1 MAERLVATIPE
12 AARAL
17 QVSVPTAYRLV
28 ASGMLPTVRLG
39 PRLTRVP
46 LDVLRAQLAAASTPG
61 QPGAP
66 PSIVPGA
73 LAR

>member
-1 MAERLVATIPE
+1 MSEHLVATIPE

-17 QVSVPTAYRLV
+17 QVSVPTAYRLA
-28 ASGMLPTVRLG
+28 ASGVLPTIKLG

>member
-1 MAERLVATIPE
+1 MTERRVATIPE

-17 QVSVPTAYRLV
+17 QMSVPTAYRLAATGV
-28 ASGMLPTVRLG
+28 LPTVKLG

-46 LDVLRAQLAAASTPG
+46 LAGRRGVLAAASTPG
-61 QPGAP
+61 HTGAP
-66 PSIVPGA
+66 PSLVPGA